1 MTEAAEGSPPAEAP
15 LPPRWRAWFMVAVLM
30 VLSAVSFLDRHVIAL
45 MVEPIRADLGVN
57 DFQLGLLQG
66 IAFALFYASF
76 GIPFGWLADRTSR
89 RWIIYVG
96 VTIWS
101 LAAASG
107 ALARNFTQLFLAR
120 LGVGAGEAALM
131 PAGYSMIADMFPRR
145 RLTTALSVFTAGLAV
160 GAGLALA
167 IGGHLVGYAV
177 ARGDIVVP
185 VLGPLR
191 SWQFVFLVTGLP
203 GLALA
208 FLVFLI
214 REPVRRG
221 VSATARPPLGPFLK
235 SRWRMF
241 RGHFGGFTMTMVM
254 GFALAGWAPT
264 YLIRHFH
271 WKVADVGTVLG
282 LMTVFPIVGGI
293 TMGWIV
299 DRWFHRGRTDAHLR
313 IYIYA
318 APLAAALN
326 GLAMIMPTAVSFLL
340 FYGLAGSLLALAA
353 IGSGA
358 IQVVTPNALR
368 GQVSAV
374 YGFTI
379 NVVGMSLGP
388 MAVGLFTDHVFH
400 SEAMVG
406 WSIFCVMVIAAPIAS
421 LLFWSGCAG
430 MRDAVARFPEAPQR
444 AEPTPVH
451 MGELGVSEAGG

>member
-1 MTEAAEGSPPAEAP
+1 MSEAAEPSTPAEAP
-15 LPPRWRAWFMVAVLM
+15 FPPRWRAWLMVAVLM

-45 MVEPIRADLGVN
+45 MVEPIRADLGID

-76 GIPFGWLADRTSR
+76 GIPFGWLADRVSR

-107 ALARNFTQLFLAR
+107 ALARSFSQLFLAR

-145 RLTTALSVFTAGLAV
+145 RLTTALAVFTSGLAV

-167 IGGHLVGYAV
+167 IGGHLVGYAL
-177 ARGDIVVP
+177 ARGEIVVP
-185 VLGPLR
+185 LLGPLR

-208 FLVFLI
+208 FLVFLV

-221 VSATARPPLGPFLK
+221 LSTEARPPLWPFLK
-235 SRWRMF
+235 SRWGMF

-264 YLIRHFH
+264 YLIRKFH
-271 WKVADVGTVLG
+271 WPVADVGTVLG

-293 TMGWIV
+293 AMGWIV

-318 APLAAALN
+318 APLAAGFI

-379 NVVGMSLGP
+379 NVLGMSLGP
-388 MAVGLFTDHVFH
+388 MAVGFFTDHVFH
-400 SEAMVG
+400 SEQMVG
-406 WSIFCVMVIAAPIAS
+406 WSIFCVMAIAAPIAS

-430 MRDAVARFPEAPQR
+430 MREAVAKFPEAPQR
-444 AEPTPVH
+444 AEPVQ
-451 MGELGVSEAGG
+451 MGEIGVTEARG